1 MLLRAAADRAWQSSV
16 GSLVRAGVVGRG
28 ISHCVHI
35 LEAILSA
42 G

>member
-1 MLLRAAADRAWQSSV
+1 MLLPAIVDRAWQSSV

-28 ISHCVHI
+28 IGYCICI
-35 LEAILSA
+35 LEAILCT